1 MSLLWAMILNSP
13 TWNFN
18 AVIFHRFTVLFIY
31 PFDVGNDNL
40 VNIKENNSIFQPITL
55 KNIMFD

>member
-1 MSLLWAMILNSP
+1 LP
-13 TWNFN
+13 TWDFN

-31 PFDVGNDNL
+31 TFDVGNDNL